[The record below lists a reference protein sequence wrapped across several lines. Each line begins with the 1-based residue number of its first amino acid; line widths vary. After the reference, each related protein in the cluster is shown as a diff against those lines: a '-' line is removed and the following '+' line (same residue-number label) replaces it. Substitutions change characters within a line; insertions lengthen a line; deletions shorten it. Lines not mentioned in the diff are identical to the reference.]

1 MTTSFWLALGLFFGG
16 LALVSWALALYLRQV
31 LDPEGKTWLDPLI
44 RPLERWTYRLC
55 GIDPRKEENWKGY
68 LGSLLA
74 FNLVGLLL
82 TYLILRIQHELPLN
96 PQGFGPLSP
105 DLAFNTAVSFATNTN
120 WQSYAGESTVSYFSQ
135 MVGLVLHNF
144 TSAATGIAAAAA
156 LIRALVRTGSRTI
169 GNFWVDL
176 VRIHYYLLLPL
187 SFAIAVVLVSQGV
200 PQNFS
205 PYARARLVEPVVLPG
220 PDGKERR
227 IETQEIV
234 QGPIASQ
241 EAIKQLGTNGG
252 GYTNA
257 NSAHPYE
264 NPTPLTNLIEIYN
277 ILCIPAALA
286 VYLGLAVRRRAHGWA
301 VWGVMAILLLGG
313 ILVCWQAEA
322 GGNPLLVAQGLSPI
336 DGNREGKEAR
346 FGTLDSALFAVV
358 TTAVSCGAVNSL
370 HDSYTP
376 LGGLIPLFN
385 MEMGEVVF
393 GGVGSGLYGML
404 IFVILGVFLF
414 GLMIGRTPEYLG
426 KKIGASEVKLAV
438 LSMLVLT
445 LSILG
450 LSAWAIASPW
460 GLAGLGNGGPHG
472 LSEILYAF
480 SSTTGNNGSA
490 FAGLSANTPW
500 YNTTLGIAMLAG
512 RYLMLVPVLRLAG
525 LLAAQKKVAT
535 GQAAFPVSGGLFM
548 VLLLA
553 TVLIVGALNFFPV
566 LALGPILEH
575 FLLHA
580 GRTF

>member
-1 MTTSFWLALGLFFGG
+1 MTTSFWLTVGLFFVL
-16 LALVSWALALYLRQV
+16 LALVSWALALYLRAV
-31 LDPEGKTWLDPLI
+31 LDPNGKTWLDPVL

-55 GIDPRKEENWKGY
+55 GVDPRKEENWKGY
-68 LGSLLA
+68 LASLLV

-82 TYLILRIQHELPLN
+82 TYLILRIQQWLPLN
-96 PQGFGPLSP
+96 PKGFGPLSP

-120 WQSYAGESTVSYFSQ
+120 WQNYAGESTVSYFSQ
-135 MVGLVLHNF
+135 MVGLASHNF
-144 TSAATGIAAAAA
+144 TSAATGIAIAAAF
-156 LIRALVRTGSRTI
+156 LRALARTRAKTI

-176 VRIHYYLLLPL
+176 VRITYYLLLPL
-187 SFAIAVVLVSQGV
+187 AFGMAIVLVSQGV
-200 PQNFS
+200 PQNFA
-205 PYARARLVEPVVLPG
+205 PYSRAQLVEPVSTTG
-220 PDGKERR
+220 GDGKERR
-227 IETQEIV
+227 IEVQEIV

-257 NSAHPYE
+257 NSAHPFE
-264 NPTPLTNLIEIYN
+264 NPTPLSNLLEILAV
-277 ILCIPAALA
+277 LCIPGALA
-286 VYLGLAVRRRAHGWA
+286 VYLGLAVGRRSHGWA

-313 ILVCWQAEA
+313 ILVCWHAEA
-322 GGNPLLVAQGLSPI
+322 EGNPLLVELGLSPSE
-336 DGNREGKEAR
+336 GNREGKESR
-346 FGTLDSALFAVV
+346 FGILDSALFAVT
-358 TTAVSCGAVNSL
+358 TTATSCGAVNSL
-370 HDSYTP
+370 HDSYMP

-385 MEMGEVVF
+385 MELGEVVF

-404 IFVILGVFLF
+404 VFVVLGVFLF

-426 KKIGASEVKLAV
+426 KKIGASEVKMAALSILA
-438 LSMLVLT
+438 LT

-460 GLAGLGNGGPHG
+460 GLAGIANAGPHG
-472 LSEILYAF
+472 LSEVLYAF

-490 FAGLSANTPW
+490 FAGLSGNTPW

-512 RYLMLVPVLRLAG
+512 RYLMLVPVLGLAG
-525 LLAAQKKVAT
+525 LLAAQKTVAAS
-535 GQAAFPVSGGLFM
+535 QAAFPVSGGLFI

-553 TVLIVGALNFFPV
+553 TVFIVGALNFFPV

-580 GRTF
+580 GQTF